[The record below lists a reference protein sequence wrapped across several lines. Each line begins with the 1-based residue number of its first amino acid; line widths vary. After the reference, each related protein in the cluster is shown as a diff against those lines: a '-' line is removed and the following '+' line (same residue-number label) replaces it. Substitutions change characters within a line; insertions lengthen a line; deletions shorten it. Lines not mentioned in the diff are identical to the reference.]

1 MELSKGQKRIQEGG
15 CKVHEEAYFEEVSW
29 YILAIK
35 DVSCPP

>member
-1 MELSKGQKRIQEGG
+1 MEQSKGQKGIQESGFR
-15 CKVHEEAYFEEVSW
+15 VHEEAYFEEVSW